1 MTTIRNTIVTALS
14 NAGVSEYSQNNYA
27 TYIDAVEQA
36 FTERGYE
43 QVEALVAAGKAQGL
57 GQYGREEELISL
69 VEQATGLTRRP
80 APEPEPVVE
89 APSASD
95 LEAMLGD
102 EAEEGG
108 KKKGK
113 KGKKGALNAILE
125 QLQGIASKQA
135 EQDDALNKLKGLAQ
149 SRLGVTL

>member
-1 MTTIRNTIVTALS
+1 MSEIRNTITSALS
-14 NAGVSEYSQNNYA
+14 NAGVSEYQQENYSR
-27 TYIDAVEQA
+27 YITAVEEA
-36 FTERGYE
+36 FVEKGYE
-43 QVEALVAAGKAQGL
+43 MVESLVAAGKAQGL
-57 GQYGREEELISL
+57 GMYGREEELVSII
-69 VEQATGLTRRP
+69 EQATGLTRRP

-95 LEAMLGD
+95 LEALFGED
-102 EAEEGG
+102 EVEEGG

-113 KGKKGALNAILE
+113 KAKLNAILE